1 MDAWDIWRL
10 ADEDEMSTVQV
21 NVPFSARRG
30 CIAIGNFDGVHLG
43 HAHMLSALS
52 QMAQRRDTVAVAV
65 TFDPHPIAVLRPEF
79 TPPILTTISE
89 RISLLRNAG
98 ADEVVVLPVTTGLL
112 QMTAE
117 QFFNEVVC
125 RQFEATGIVEGPNFH
140 FGRDRRGDVAR
151 LQSLCRDAQIEC
163 IVMEPLNSDGEMIS
177 SSRIR
182 ELLCQRSL
190 VQAVQ
195 LLGHP
200 YRLTGIVR
208 HGAQRGRQ
216 IGFPT
221 ANLFSIQTLL
231 PAHGV
236 YAAITIIG
244 DRTYPVAVSI
254 GPNPTFG
261 EHREK
266 IECHIDGFSGDLY
279 DTELHIDLLSELRP
293 LQSFGSVNDLI
304 QQIGHDVERCRLHAA
319 RWQTSVQS

>member
-1 MDAWDIWRL
+1 MDAWDRWRL
-10 ADEDEMSTVQV
+10 TDEDKMSMVRV

-43 HAHMLSALS
+43 HAHMLCALC
-52 QMAQRRDTVAVAV
+52 QMAKRQNTVAVAV

-117 QFFNEVVC
+117 QFFDEVMC
-125 RQFEATGIVEGPNFH
+125 RQFEAIGIVEGPNFH
-140 FGRDRRGDVAR
+140 FGRDRRGDVLL
-151 LQSLCRDAQIEC
+151 LQSLCRNARIEC
-163 IVMEPLNSDGEMIS
+163 RVMESLNAEGEMIS

-190 VQAVQ
+190 AQAVQ

-200 YRLTGIVR
+200 YRLTGMVR
-208 HGAQRGRQ
+208 HGSQRGRQ

-236 YAAITIIG
+236 YAALTRID
-244 DRTYPVAVSI
+244 DRSYPVAVSI

-266 IECHIDGFSGDLY
+266 VECHVDGFSGDLY
-279 DTELHIDLLSELRP
+279 DRELQIDLLSELRP

-304 QQIGHDVERCRLHAA
+304 QQIGSDVEGCRFHAA
-319 RWQTSVQS
+319 RWQTSIQS